1 MSVPAGFK
9 GLRFPCECVSSRA
22 GGYSDPWAEITKNKL
37 LPNGTKEEIL
47 NVLAQGPKTITQIAE
62 ALGLSGPSIHTH
74 VSDMLRSELLRE
86 AVESDKVHP
95 AERYYEPNFP
105 VFKAEECAEFRKLCE
120 EMSTQLVALFE
131 KYQEKVARAFLNTSL
146 PQEGWKL
153 SDITQCLFANM
164 HRGARTQL
172 EQRGLLSAREKHK
185 NGAAWIFWA
194 EEPETKKNNGEP
206 LVVTETEQISKFE
219 RRSTMAKYGKKA
231 AEKVEKAMHERKKGT
246 LKSGG
251 SGKKVTSKKQ
261 AIAIGLSQAR
271 KAGAKVPR
279 KKSSSKKR

>member
-9 GLRFPCECVSSRA
+9 GLRFPCECVSSSPE
-22 GGYSDPWAEITKNKL
+22 GYSDPWAEITKNKL
-37 LPNGTKEEIL
+37 LPDGTKEQIL

-62 ALGLSGPSIHTH
+62 ALRLSGPSIHTH
-74 VSDMLRSELLRE
+74 VSDMLRSELLRDS
-86 AVESDKVHP
+86 VESDKAHP

-105 VFKAEECAEFRKLCE
+105 VFRAEECAEFRNLCE
-120 EMSTQLVALFE
+120 EMSTQLVSLFE
-131 KYQEKVARAFLNTSL
+131 KNQTKAERAFLNTSL
-146 PQEGWKL
+146 SQQGWKL
-153 SDITQCLFANM
+153 SDISQCLFANM
-164 HRGARTQL
+164 YRSARTQL

-194 EEPETKKNNGEP
+194 EESETREKPGQH
-206 LVVTETEQISKFE
+206 LVVAETRQISKIE
-219 RRSTMAKYGKKA
+219 RKSKMAKYGKKA
-231 AEKVEKAMHERKKGT
+231 AKKVEKAMHERKKGT
-246 LKSGG
+246 LKSGR

-271 KAGAKVPR
+271 EAGAKVPR